1 MKRGWT
7 SELERRKREMINR
20 LADIYLNFK
29 LCVFFYLGNSFG
41 LNQASVES
49 NDDGEVVSIKLT
61 NQELNLKKYY
71 SDEK

>member
-1 MKRGWT
+1 
-7 SELERRKREMINR
+7 MINK
-20 LADIYLNFK
+20 LVEIYIDFK
-29 LCVFFYLGNSFG
+29 LNVFFYLGRSLG

>member
-29 LCVFFYLGNSFG
+29 LSVFFYLGNSFG

-61 NQELNLKKYY
+61 NQKLNLKKYY
-71 SDEK
+71 NEN